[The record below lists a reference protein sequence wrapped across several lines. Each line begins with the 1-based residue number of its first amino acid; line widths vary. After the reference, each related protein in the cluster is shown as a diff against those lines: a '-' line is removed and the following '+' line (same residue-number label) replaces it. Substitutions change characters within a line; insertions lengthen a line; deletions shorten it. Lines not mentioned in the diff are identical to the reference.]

1 MSIEET
7 TVTEYD
13 PYSPPIA
20 TRQPKKAKIS
30 KYMKTPLRYLNNG
43 KPFLLKSPQTSLV
56 PQNNMFSPSEMVHD
70 TDFINNHENVADK
83 KENMGNS
90 HRNVENET
98 NPVTNKPNSN
108 NIEETHTIT

>member
-43 KPFLLKSPQTSLV
+43 KPLL
-56 PQNNMFSPSEMVHD
+56 
-70 TDFINNHENVADK
+70 
-83 KENMGNS
+83 
-90 HRNVENET
+90 
-98 NPVTNKPNSN
+98 
-108 NIEETHTIT
+108 NIRGPLDS